1 MEPFVLESNA
11 SGANFSPVAP
21 LRQNISDRAKDKTVQ
36 VKPDWFK
43 EIKEQLENENADIW
57 RNQRL
62 LWQMIFLMVEGKQL
76 LRQSNYGRGWRAVPL
91 PRQTDEPVYAYNL
104 LGFYSDGIKAK
115 WSQSRTDVVWRASN
129 DSDQSIGAAKVA
141 TMVHD
146 YYARKLYTPT
156 FLQTEAM
163 MAQCGKYARY
173 YYYSDDA
180 DRKARVPVTETQQVQ
195 FGESAWM
202 CAECGEGGVES
213 ELAPGPNANP
223 LCSYCGSPFIEMEP
237 VEPLEVEAVMGYQE
251 KNIGDIVVESVPA
264 FELKHDLGKS
274 PQDSP

>member
-1 MEPFVLESNA
+1 
-11 SGANFSPVAP
+11 
-21 LRQNISDRAKDKTVQ
+21 LRQNLADKARDKTVQ

-43 EIKEQLENENADIW
+43 EIKQQLEDENADIW

-62 LWQMIFLMVEGKQL
+62 LWQMLFLMIEGKQL

-91 PRQTDEPVYAYNL
+91 PGRPMSRSMRITS
-104 LGFYSDGIKAK
+104 LGFIRTESR
-115 WSQSRTDVVWRASN
+115 QSGLNLERTWFGEPPTS
-129 DSDQSIGAAKVA
+129 SDQSMGAAKVA

-180 DRKARVPVTETQQVQ
+180 ERKGRFPVTRHSRLLLVNQPGCVLNA
-195 FGESAWM
+195 GD
-202 CAECGEGGVES
+202 GGS
-213 ELAPGPNANP
+213 RG
-223 LCSYCGSPFIEMEP
+223 
-237 VEPLEVEAVMGYQE
+237 
-251 KNIGDIVVESVPA
+251 
-264 FELKHDLGKS
+264 
-274 PQDSP
+274 